1 MKLATLRNGS
11 RDGQL
16 VVVDRVLAY
25 CVSATQIAPT
35 LQFALDHWSDC
46 EPQLQTLSEALNV
59 GRAEGAMRF
68 DPHGAAAPLPR
79 AYQWADGSA
88 YLSHAELVRQAR
100 GVEMPQNLYHEPL
113 LYQGGSDVLSGPHD
127 DILAAD
133 EAWGIDL
140 EAELAVVT
148 DDVPMG
154 TLADDAVKHIRLLM
168 LVNDVSL
175 RNVMRPELLKG
186 FGFYQ
191 SKPATAFSPVAITPD
206 EAGDAWD
213 GRKLALPVSSHVND
227 KLLGRPHAGNDLS
240 FDFPALI
247 AHAAMTRDLAAGTII
262 GSGTI
267 ANRDRAVG
275 SSCLQERRML
285 ETIAGGAPTTPFL
298 AFGDTV
304 RIDVAD
310 AQGAS
315 LFGAIEQTVVKYTGP
330 TAPRPQ
336 MAFAVS
342 NA

>member
-1 MKLATLRNGS
+1 MKLATLRNGG
-11 RDGQL
+11 RDGRL
-16 VVVDRVLAY
+16 VVVDRAMAR
-25 CVSATQIAPT
+25 CAPATDIAPT
-35 LQFALDHWSDC
+35 LQFALDDWARC
-46 EPQLQTLSEALNV
+46 EPRLQALSEALNA
-59 GRAEGAMRF
+59 GRAEGATAF
-68 DPHGAAAPLPR
+68 DPRTAAAPLPR

-100 GVEMPQNLYHEPL
+100 GAEMPQNLYHEPL

-140 EAELAVVT
+140 EAELAVIT

-154 TLADDAVKHIRLLM
+154 ASADDAAEHIKLLM

-206 EAGDAWD
+206 EAGAAWD
-213 GRKLALPVSSHVND
+213 GRKLALPVISHVNGQ
-227 KLLGRPHAGNDLS
+227 LLGRPHAGQDLS
-240 FDFPALI
+240 FDFPTLI
-247 AHAAMTRDLAAGTII
+247 AHAALTRDLAAGTII

-267 ANRDRAVG
+267 ANRDRSVG

-285 ETIAGGAPTTPFL
+285 ETIAGGAPATPFL

-304 RIDVAD
+304 RIEVLD
-310 AQGAS
+310 ARGAS
-315 LFGAIEQTVVKYTGP
+315 LFGVIEQTVVEYEGP
-330 TAPRPQ
+330 TAPRRQ
-336 MAFAVS
+336 TARETGDS
-342 NA
+342 